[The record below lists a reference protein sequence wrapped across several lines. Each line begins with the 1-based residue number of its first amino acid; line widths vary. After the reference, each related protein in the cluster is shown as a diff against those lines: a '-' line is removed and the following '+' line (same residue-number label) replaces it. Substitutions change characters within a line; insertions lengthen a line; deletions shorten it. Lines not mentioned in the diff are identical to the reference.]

1 MDEIREVLLEVLS
14 ELHPDVDFEHES
26 ELVERKID
34 RAKTLIREGRL
45 PAYRVT
51 DHAIRLDRA
60 DVTGYLESRRIQPP
74 PPPTVRRRKPA
85 VTVSACEYYP
95 GMKVV

>member
-1 MDEIREVLLEVLS
+1 MDLIKKAEA
-14 ELHPDVDFEHES
+14 
-26 ELVERKID
+26 
-34 RAKTLIREGRL
+34 RAMLGISMNTLDKLIREGRL

-60 DVTGYLESRRIQPP
+60 DVTDYLESRRIQPP

>member
-1 MDEIREVLLEVLS
+1 MDLIKKAEA
-14 ELHPDVDFEHES
+14 
-26 ELVERKID
+26 
-34 RAKTLIREGRL
+34 RAMLGISMNTLDKLIREGRL

-74 PPPTVRRRKPA
+74 PRLPQCRPLQSPPRHPVRRPLQPPPRRRLL
-85 VTVSACEYYP
+85 
-95 GMKVV
+95 

>member
-1 MDEIREVLLEVLS
+1 MELIKKS
-14 ELHPDVDFEHES
+14 EA
-26 ELVERKID
+26 
-34 RAKTLIREGRL
+34 RAMLGISMNTLDKLIREGRL

-74 PPPTVRRRKPA
+74 APPTVRRRKPA
-85 VTVSACEYYP
+85 PAAPKCEYFP

>member
-1 MDEIREVLLEVLS
+1 MDLIKKAEA
-14 ELHPDVDFEHES
+14 
-26 ELVERKID
+26 
-34 RAKTLIREGRL
+34 RAMLGISMNTLDKLIREGRL

-85 VTVSACEYYP
+85 VTASACEYYP
-95 GMKVV
+95 GMKGV

>member
-1 MDEIREVLLEVLS
+1 MDLIKKS
-14 ELHPDVDFEHES
+14 EACTMLAISMNTLD
-26 ELVERKID
+26 K
-34 RAKTLIREGRL
+34 LIREGRL

-85 VTVSACEYYP
+85 VTASACEYYP

>member
-1 MDEIREVLLEVLS
+1 MDLIKKAEARTMLGISMNTL
-14 ELHPDVDFEHES
+14 D
-26 ELVERKID
+26 K
-34 RAKTLIREGRL
+34 LIREGRL

-60 DVTGYLESRRIQPP
+60 DVIGYLESRRIQPP
-74 PPPTVRRRKPA
+74 PPPAVRRRKPA
-85 VTVSACEYYP
+85 PAAPKCEYFP

>member
-1 MDEIREVLLEVLS
+1 MDLIKKAEACAMLGISMNTL
-14 ELHPDVDFEHES
+14 D
-26 ELVERKID
+26 K
-34 RAKTLIREGRL
+34 LIREGRL

>member
-1 MDEIREVLLEVLS
+1 MDLIKKAEA
-14 ELHPDVDFEHES
+14 
-26 ELVERKID
+26 
-34 RAKTLIREGRL
+34 RAMLGISMNTLDKLIREGRL

-74 PPPTVRRRKPA
+74 PPPAVRRRKPA
-85 VTVSACEYYP
+85 PAAPKCEYFP

>member
-1 MDEIREVLLEVLS
+1 MDLIKKAEA
-14 ELHPDVDFEHES
+14 
-26 ELVERKID
+26 
-34 RAKTLIREGRL
+34 RAMLGISMNTLDKLIREGRL

-74 PPPTVRRRKPA
+74 APPTVRRRKPA

-95 GMKVV
+95 GMKGV

>member
-1 MDEIREVLLEVLS
+1 MDLIKKAEA
-14 ELHPDVDFEHES
+14 
-26 ELVERKID
+26 
-34 RAKTLIREGRL
+34 RAMLGISRNTLDKLIREGRL

>member
-1 MDEIREVLLEVLS
+1 MDLIKKAEA
-14 ELHPDVDFEHES
+14 
-26 ELVERKID
+26 
-34 RAKTLIREGRL
+34 RAMLGISMNTLDKLIREGRL

-74 PPPTVRRRKPA
+74 PPPTVRRRQPA